1 VPLIV
6 IVRAFRCLCRGDAV
20 IKNQYAVLPPT
31 WTRSREGPIA
41 GRQHRDCGTAED
53 LLQGTQTSVL
63 ALKPDGF
70 VSPVT

>member
-1 VPLIV
+1 M
-6 IVRAFRCLCRGDAV
+6 RAEFRFIG
-20 IKNQYAVLPPT
+20 
-31 WTRSREGPIA
+31 S
-41 GRQHRDCGTAED
+41 TAED